1 MNINNISPV
10 LPEQASNTANNSAG
24 SGDTPPTE
32 NSFSNKMN
40 EVSIRHQ
47 SKDKGE
53 APDNAAQSKTTK
65 PLNQA
70 EQPTPE
76 TATQTKK
83 PGLGTETAAANVP
96 VDGLPTTELITAT
109 DQKIAPNTG
118 TDVTDAT
125 LTTDPSLI
133 TDVPLTTNTA
143 PVLTVPTL
151 EAVTGTTQ
159 GAASTQSPDDL
170 NLPSIKNF
178 TFAERNAGDLNEGQ
192 LKLIALANQNTP
204 MPGIGAAKAGVIGGA
219 ELIRG
224 SINMLRG
231 NSSQQPPLAGVSA
244 TQNQSSGL
252 AQTVFSTGS
261 GQMPG
266 DQTIPAV
273 TETPL
278 KTVPTDVL
286 NQGFSQAPAGFS
298 LTTPETQPLNIN
310 PLSADVQVA
319 PPINSPL
326 SNSLPSTEMTNKGD
340 LSLKTPVTNPAWTRE
355 LGQQIQGLIQN
366 NGQRVALH
374 LNPVELGPL
383 MVELKVVD
391 NQAQVLF
398 TSANLQV
405 RGILESAIPEL
416 RESLAEQG
424 INLGETMVGEHRND
438 QQQQLSGNNKDG
450 AFDDDGDE
458 QQALLGEIQGDSRQ
472 LDMNGRINLYV

>member
-1 MNINNISPV
+1 MNINSISPV
-10 LPEQASNTANNSAG
+10 LPEQASNAANNSAG

-40 EVSIRHQ
+40 EVSMRHQ

-53 APDNAAQSKTTK
+53 APDTAQSKTEK

-70 EQPTPE
+70 EPSTSE
-76 TATQTKK
+76 TATQAKK
-83 PGLGTETAAANVP
+83 TGLDTETAAANVP
-96 VDGLPTTELITAT
+96 IDGLPVTEPITDTTETKDTTLAT
-109 DQKIAPNTG
+109 DPA
-118 TDVTDAT
+118 
-125 LTTDPSLI
+125 LI
-133 TDVPLTTNTA
+133 TDVTLTKNTA
-143 PVLTVPTL
+143 PALTAPTL
-151 EAVTGTTQ
+151 EAAANTT
-159 GAASTQSPDDL
+159 STLPSDDL
-170 NLPSIKNF
+170 DLPTIQNF
-178 TFAERNAGDLNEGQ
+178 TFAERNTGDLDEGQ
-192 LKLIALANQNTP
+192 LKLIALANENTP
-204 MPGIGAAKAGVIGGA
+204 MPGIGASKGEA
-219 ELIRG
+219 LQIRG

-231 NSSQQPPLAGVSA
+231 NGAQHRPLTGVPA

-252 AQTVFSTGS
+252 AQTVFSTEP
-261 GQMPG
+261 GQMPS
-266 DQTIPAV
+266 DQPIPTAK
-273 TETPL
+273 ETPL
-278 KTVPTDVL
+278 KTANANVQ
-286 NQGFSQAPAGFS
+286 NQGFSQTPAAFS
-298 LTTPETQPLNIN
+298 LNPPEAQSLNIT
-310 PLSADVQVA
+310 PLSADVQAA

-340 LSLKTPVTNPAWTRE
+340 LSLKTPVTSPAWTRE

-383 MVELKVVD
+383 LVELKVVD

-450 AFDDDGDE
+450 SLDDDSDE
-458 QQALLGEIQGDSRQ
+458 QQALLGDIQGDSRQ
-472 LDMNGRINLYV
+472 LEMNGRINLYV